1 VTIEAVIF
9 DWGGT
14 LTEPLEPLLGDVAVW
29 HEAARALL
37 PEREEEVVQEL
48 IAAEEEL
55 WELSRLEHRSSR
67 LADLF
72 STAAQRLGVEIAEAL
87 LDEIHEAQLE
97 RYRPHIHHDPNAVRV
112 LEGLRSRGLKLGL
125 LSNTL
130 WPGSFHESLLEAD
143 GLGAV
148 LDERIYTSELHVTK
162 PHPEAFHAILEALG
176 VGEAG
181 RAVFV
186 GDRPWDDIFGAQR
199 AGLRTVHRPR
209 ATVPSHDVE
218 PDAVITEL
226 PELLTIVDLWSR

>member
-1 VTIEAVIF
+1 MKIEAVIF

-29 HEAARALL
+29 HEAARKLL
-37 PEREEEVVQEL
+37 PERQEEIVAEL

-55 WELSRLEHRSSR
+55 WELSRTQHRSSR

-72 STAAQRLGVEIAEAL
+72 TTAAQKLGLEIAEAL
-87 LDEIHEAQLE
+87 LEEVHEEQLE
-97 RYRPHIHHDPNAVRV
+97 RYRPHIRHDPEAVPT
-112 LEGLRSRGLKLGL
+112 LRSLKERGLKLGL

-130 WPGSFHESLLEAD
+130 WPGSFHESLLED
-143 GLGAV
+143 EGLGAV

-162 PHPEAFHAILEALG
+162 PHPEAFEAILEVLG
-176 VGEAG
+176 VSDPS

-209 ATVPSHDVE
+209 STVPPHDVE

-226 PELLTIVDLWSR
+226 RELLAIVDRWQA

>member
-1 VTIEAVIF
+1 MRIEAVIF

-14 LTEPLEPLLGDVAVW
+14 LTEPLEPLLGDVEVW
-29 HEAARALL
+29 TEVARLLL
-37 PEREEEVVQEL
+37 PEREEEVIQEL

-55 WELSRLEHRSSR
+55 WELSRTEHRSSR

-72 STAAQRLGVEIAEAL
+72 TTAAQKLGLEIAEAL
-87 LDEIHEAQLE
+87 LDEVHEAQLE
-97 RYRPHIHHDPNAVRV
+97 RYRPHIRHDPEALPV
-112 LEGLRSRGLKLGL
+112 LGALKDRGLKLGL

-130 WPGSFHESLLEAD
+130 WPGSFHESLLEAE

-148 LDERIYTSELHVTK
+148 LDERIYTSDLHVTK
-162 PHPEAFHAILEALG
+162 PHPEAFEAILDALA
-176 VGEAG
+176 VTEPG

-209 ATVPSHDVE
+209 ATVPPHDVE

-226 PELLTIVDLWSR
+226 AELPPIVDRWRS